1 MHAVSEYILHP
12 NESRKSVVN
21 AMFEQVSSLDASK
34 GWVISIERQTKTRSA
49 AQNRLQQKWHLEAAQ
64 ELKDESAEDKR
75 AYCKLHLGVPIL
87 RAENREFREQYDR
100 VIRPMDYQTKLALMK
115 VPFDFPVT
123 RLMTVEQKTRYL
135 DAVWNHYTSQGVRLT
150 APELQGVAA

>member
-1 MHAVSEYILHP
+1 MVSEYILHP
-12 NESRKSVVN
+12 NESRKSVIN

-64 ELKDESAEDKR
+64 ELKDESAEEKR
-75 AYCKLHLGVPIL
+75 AYCKLHFGVPIL
-87 RAENREFREQYDR
+87 RNDKDFRARYDA
-100 VIRPMDYQTKLALMK
+100 VIKPMDYQTKLALMAE
-115 VPFDFPVT
+115 PFDFSVT

-150 APELQGVAA
+150 APDLQGVAA

>member
-1 MHAVSEYILHP
+1 MVSEYILHP
-12 NESRKSVVN
+12 NESRKSVIN

-34 GWVISIERQTKTRSA
+34 GWIVSIERQTKTRSA

-87 RAENREFREQYDR
+87 RMENEQFRERYDR
-100 VIRPMDYQTKLALMK
+100 IIRPLPYETKLELMK
-115 VPFDFPVT
+115 TPFDFQVT
-123 RLMTVEQKTRYL
+123 RLMSVEQKTRYL
-135 DAVWNHYTSQGVRLT
+135 DAVWNHYTSQGVRLS

>member
-1 MHAVSEYILHP
+1 MVSEYILHP
-12 NESRKSVVN
+12 NESRKSVIN

-75 AYCKLHLGVPIL
+75 AYCKLHFGVPTL
-87 RAENREFREQYDR
+87 RMENEQFREQYDR
-100 VIRPMDYQTKLALMK
+100 IIRPLSYEHKLELMK
-115 VPFDFPVT
+115 APMDFPVT
-123 RLMTVEQKTRYL
+123 RLMSVEQKTRYL

-150 APELQGVAA
+150 APDLQGEAA